1 MNNIIY
7 RDSIKFIENVLNILN
22 MLWLKKKKTRR
33 EEKNIFIGYLPLN

>member
-22 MLWLKKKKTRR
+22 MLWLKNEKTRKGGR
-33 EEKNIFIGYLPLN
+33 KIFIGYLPLN